1 MQGKLLG
8 IISVDFNVTGEL
20 LIMFCVRQIVEEKKT
35 EKSEAVHQL
44 FIDFK
49 QAYDSVRREVL

>member
-8 IISVDFNVTGEL
+8 IIRVDFNVTGKL
-20 LIMFCVRQIVEEKKT
+20 LIMFCVRQIVEKKW
-35 EKSEAVHQL
+35 EQSEAVHQL

-49 QAYDSVRREVL
+49 QANDSVRREVL

>member
-8 IISVDFNVTGEL
+8 IISVDFNVTGKL
-20 LIMFCVRQIVEEKKT
+20 LIMFCVRQIVKKKW
-35 EKSEAVHQL
+35 EQSEAVHQL